1 MKNFSIFRQ
10 PSSNKPERD
19 LGGMMKSLA
28 VAQPKKVLTSPFSQ
42 TLEQIAPTWP
52 PFDPQSQ
59 KYMALGKYV
68 QVQGISPYTIYIA
81 WAIRNAKVNIFD
93 SKVSAKYTNCNV
105 ECRRVSAKVVN
116 DIRNTIGRVEA

>member
-59 KYMALGKYV
+59 KYMALGKY
-68 QVQGISPYTIYIA
+68 ICTSARYKPIYIA
-81 WAIRNAKVNIFD
+81 WVIRSAKVSILD
-93 SKVSAKYTNCNV
+93 SKV
-105 ECRRVSAKVVN
+105 
-116 DIRNTIGRVEA
+116 

>member
-59 KYMALGKYV
+59 KYMALGKYL
-68 QVQGISPYTIYIA
+68 QVQGISPNTYI
-81 WAIRNAKVNIFD
+81 
-93 SKVSAKYTNCNV
+93 SKYTNCNV
-105 ECRRVSAKVVN
+105 KSRRSSARVVN
-116 DIRNTIGRVEA
+116 DIVKFVKIQISLKQLL